1 MECLKTQVQK
11 RENEQRGKGLFTGQA
26 EWRGIVSFS
35 NSSVSVL
42 TKLSK
47 YSFCEEECY
56 DPASVLVP
64 LRYFSLNLENT

>member
-1 MECLKTQVQK
+1 MECLKIQVQT
-11 RENEQRGKGLFTGQA
+11 RENEQRGKGLFTRQA

-35 NSSVSVL
+35 NYSVSVL
-42 TKLSK
+42 TELNK
-47 YSFCEEECY
+47 YAFCDEECC